1 MSNKKPMERRC
12 VKSEIRSEPDTNKIT
27 GYAVVF
33 NSLSEDLGG
42 FREVVR
48 PGAFKRTLNNNADV
62 RFLFNHDSN
71 FVLGRN
77 QANTLILSEDAYGL
91 RIENTP
97 PDTQWAKD
105 LKESIKRG
113 DINQMSFGF
122 RVVKD
127 SWGADPVDAT
137 RQLREILEAELFD
150 VSVVTYP
157 AYEST
162 TVSVRDLVSNLDSQE
177 KAASFLNEF
186 KSELEKRSD
195 INITEMFTSHT
206 ITSGVA
212 NDNHESNQN
221 VENTTDDPQ
230 AGLHSEKRQSLPSV
244 EILKRKLELKMK
256 SV

>member
-1 MSNKKPMERRC
+1 MSNRPMERRC
-12 VKSEIRSEPDTNKIT
+12 LKSEIRSEPDSNKIV

-33 NSLSEDLGG
+33 NSLSGDLGG

-71 FVLGRN
+71 YVLGRN
-77 QANTLILSEDAYGL
+77 QANTLSLSEDNYGL

-97 PDTQWAKD
+97 PNTQWAND
-105 LKESIKRG
+105 LRESIKRG

-127 SWGADPVDAT
+127 NWGADPEDNT

-162 TVSVRDLVSNLDSQE
+162 VVSVRDLITNIDSQE
-177 KAASFLNEF
+177 KAESFLKEF
-186 KSELEKRSD
+186 KSEIEKREN
-195 INITEMFTSHT
+195 INITEVFSR
-206 ITSGVA
+206 INPLDAADS
-212 NDNHESNQN
+212 NHHEDSQS
-221 VENTTDDPQ
+221 VENTTDDPP
-230 AGLHSEKRQSLPSV
+230 AGWHSENRQSPSV
-244 EILKRKLELKMK
+244 EILKRRLELKMK